1 MMLESEGLDV
11 IGEAADGAEAI
22 SAAARLSP
30 AIVLLDV
37 QLPDTNGFAVARA
50 IGGRGPGGGPAI
62 VMISSRDYSDYGSA
76 VAESGAL
83 GFVPKGELSGARVL
97 ALVEES
103 P

>member
-22 SAAARLSP
+22 TATERLNP

-37 QLPDTNGFAVARA
+37 QLPDINGFAVARA
-50 IGGRGPGGGPAI
+50 LRGRGDGGPAI
-62 VMISSRDYSDYGSA
+62 VMVSSRDYSDYGSA
-76 VAESGAL
+76 VSESGAL
-83 GFVPKGELSGARVL
+83 GFVPKGELSGARLL
-97 ALVEES
+97 ALVGEQ